1 MGIDWSDAAII
12 GGILGGAITAVA
24 TVVTTY
30 FLIAVPIRKM
40 RPTLKAN
47 YLDTI
52 AEALRLMAED
62 FSNNQVPTQSG
73 NRLKENLKDHKEDLA
88 RDASEELKNDIF
100 RLESL
105 ADEAVIFDN
114 QLRGKLVIGASPAR
128 WSGQKEVT
136 PKMWIHDA
144 LALAGKLQGRA
155 DKLRTR

>member
-62 FSNNQVPTQSG
+62 FKQQPSSYTVG
-73 NRLKENLKDHKEDLA
+73 
-88 RDASEELKNDIF
+88 
-100 RLESL
+100 
-105 ADEAVIFDN
+105 
-114 QLRGKLVIGASPAR
+114 
-128 WSGQKEVT
+128 
-136 PKMWIHDA
+136 
-144 LALAGKLQGRA
+144 
-155 DKLRTR
+155 